1 MGVFTDF
8 LKKAPRVVTNP
19 PVQFPQ
25 QSVVPPNDYIER
37 IHKERN
43 PYGGSI
49 TQEMLGG
56 SVQQPQQPVQSPVT
70 TPKVDTTHTMSSL
83 ASMLGPTPAER
94 EAQMRRAQEG
104 KAKMAAWT
112 GLFDGLRHLGNLYYT
127 TKGAPAQQFDN
138 PYSLIDKNYED
149 SLRRGEQLAEYQRN
163 YNTILYNLH
172 RQGKQDELAERQ
184 ADARIRYYDKLANA
198 AGSRAGAS
206 AAQAEA
212 AKARAEN
219 LREKTNQLR
228 AMQPQQVAR
237 IEALTK
243 KALHEAG
250 RPYSTYGRRGGSG
263 TGTDPYDELAANLQD
278 NPDVIGP
285 ILQEEGLGFY
295 DPESKSFTFVKNATK
310 GMATTAN
317 ERTRRQKGG
326 NKSDYSRY
334 KVGGSANSETN
345 DYSQYKVNK

>member
-43 PYGGSI
+43 PYGGSF

-94 EAQMRRAQEG
+94 EAQIRRAQEG

-163 YNTILYNLH
+163 YNTILYNLQ
-172 RQGKQDELAERQ
+172 RQAKQDELAERQ
-184 ADARIRYYDKLANA
+184 ADAQITHMRNMDEAARNKTMRENEKVEAITNYQKALAEKNHQQA
-198 AGSRAGAS
+198 EYWRLRAEGVPAES
-206 AAQAEA
+206 AAKIAKDYA
-212 AKARAEN
+212 AARN
-219 LREKTNQLR
+219 
-228 AMQPQQVAR
+228 
-237 IEALTK
+237 
-243 KALHEAG
+243 AG
-250 RPYSTYGRRGGSG
+250 
-263 TGTDPYDELAANLQD
+263 N
-278 NPDVIGP
+278 
-285 ILQEEGLGFY
+285 
-295 DPESKSFTFVKNATK
+295 K
-310 GMATTAN
+310 GNGNTT
-317 ERTRRQKGG
+317 KGG
-326 NKSDYSRY
+326 NRNTST
-334 KVGGSANSETN
+334 GSLLPGAKTSLLP
-345 DYSQYKVNK
+345 K